1 MSEREPI
8 KKNLKRVGL
17 ELDDEQLSQVP
28 IPQTSNDEVLDEQ
41 WGIKPVVGKR
51 PKLKLGTFWTDK
63 Y

>member
-1 MSEREPI
+1 MSEKEPVR
-8 KKNLKRVGL
+8 KKLKRVGL

-41 WGIKPVVGKR
+41 WGIKSVVKKKS
-51 PKLKLGTFWTDK
+51 KLRLGTFWTDK